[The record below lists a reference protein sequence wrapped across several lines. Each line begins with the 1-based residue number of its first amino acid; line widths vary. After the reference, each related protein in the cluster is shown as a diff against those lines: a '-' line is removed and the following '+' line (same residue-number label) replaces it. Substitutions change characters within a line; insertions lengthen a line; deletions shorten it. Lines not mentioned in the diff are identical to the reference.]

1 MRKNRILIIGT
12 GLSGAVMAERF
23 ANINNRNVLM
33 IEKRDHIGGNCYDY
47 VDEDTGIL
55 LNKYGAHLFH
65 TNSDKVWDYIN
76 TFSEWVSWIH
86 YVLCYVDNKYVPLPV
101 NINTVNL
108 LLNENIKNENEM
120 DNWLYNKQIKYDKI
134 DNSEKMGKSRVGSDL
149 YNKLFKDYTYKQ
161 WNKYPEEL
169 DSSILAR
176 IPVRNNFDNRYFSD
190 KYQALPKYGYTN
202 FIKKML
208 DHKNIEIKLNL
219 DYLDFIKTNKEH
231 FDIIIF
237 TGPIDTFYNNNNLE
251 KLEYRSIN
259 FEIEKI
265 KNVNYYQPNSVVN
278 YSSLEIPFTRIVEYK
293 HFLNQKSK
301 DTIIVKETTTDIGEP
316 YYPVLNEK
324 NINLFKKYKEFA
336 EKDSNIHFLGR
347 LANYKYFNMDEAI
360 LNSLNYFDSNFK
372 SSV

>member
-1 MRKNRILIIGT
+1 MEENRILIIGT

-47 VDEDTGIL
+47 VDEETGIL

-76 TFSEWVSWIH
+76 IFSEWVSWIH
-86 YVLCYVDNKYVPLPV
+86 YVLCSVDNKYVPLPV

-108 LLNENIKNENEM
+108 LLNENIKNESEM
-120 DNWLYNKQIKYDKI
+120 DNWLCNKQIKYDKI
-134 DNSEKMGKSRVGSDL
+134 DNSEKMGKSRVGNDL
-149 YNKLFKDYTYKQ
+149 YDKLFKDYTYKQ

-301 DTIIVKETTTDIGEP
+301 DTIIVKETTTNTGEP

-360 LNSLNYFDSNFK
+360 LNSLNYFNSNFK
-372 SSV
+372 V